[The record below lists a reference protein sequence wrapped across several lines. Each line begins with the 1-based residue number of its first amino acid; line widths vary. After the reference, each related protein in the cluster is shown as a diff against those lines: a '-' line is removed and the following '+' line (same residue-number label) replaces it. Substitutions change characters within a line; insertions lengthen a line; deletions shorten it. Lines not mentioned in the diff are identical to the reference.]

1 MFAGAFGRREWR
13 MANGEWQLS
22 IRHSPFAI
30 RRLKLAGVLGIC
42 GLWLTACGFSIGV
55 DDGRAGLS
63 CVDDTPQC
71 IERRQATLK
80 TMLSDKERRWVREA
94 PTPQAHASGVRL
106 FAFRS
111 AKAELSCEE
120 LVHGR
125 REAESAPLVL
135 KGALKG
141 QANLTPAQVSRAAL
155 FAAEVQRELAAEI
168 RRRRC
173 RA

>member
-1 MFAGAFGRREWR
+1 
-13 MANGEWQLS
+13 MA
-22 IRHSPFAI
+22 
-30 RRLKLAGVLGIC
+30 LGLC
-42 GLWLTACGFSIGV
+42 MLWLAACSGPSLE
-55 DDGRAGLS
+55 DSRAGLA
-63 CVDDTPQC
+63 CVDDSPQC

-80 TMLSDKERRWVREA
+80 HLLSDKERRWVKEA

-106 FAFRS
+106 FAFRR
-111 AKAELSCEE
+111 AKGELTCEE

-125 REAESAPLVL
+125 REAEQAPR
-135 KGALKG
+135 ALKG
-141 QANLTPAQVSRAAL
+141 QHGLSPAQVSRATL

>member
-1 MFAGAFGRREWR
+1 MRARALGRREWR
-13 MANGEWQLS
+13 VASGEWRPS
-22 IRHSPFAI
+22 IRHWLLTI
-30 RRLKLAGVLGIC
+30 RRTTLGIC
-42 GLWLTACGFSIGV
+42 ALSLAACSGPGL
-55 DDGRAGLS
+55 DDSRAGLS
-63 CVDDTPQC
+63 CVDDSPQC

-80 TMLSDKERRWVREA
+80 SMLSDRERRWVREA

-111 AKAELSCEE
+111 TKAELTCDE

-125 REAESAPLVL
+125 KEAEAAPR
-135 KGALKG
+135 ALKG
-141 QANLTPAQVSRAAL
+141 SSGLSPAQVSRATM
-155 FAAEVQRELAAEI
+155 FAAEVHRELAAEI

>member
-1 MFAGAFGRREWR
+1 MWMGSFDRRQLRMGSGDWR
-13 MANGEWQLS
+13 PA
-22 IRHSPFAI
+22 IRDWPFAI
-30 RRLKLAGVLGIC
+30 RRPRLAGALGVC
-42 GLWLTACGFSIGV
+42 ALWLSACGFGIGL
-55 DDGRAGLS
+55 DDNRAGLS

-80 TMLSDKERRWVREA
+80 SMLSDKERRWVKEA

-111 AKAELSCEE
+111 AKWELTCDE

-125 REAESAPLVL
+125 REAEAAPR
-135 KGALKG
+135 ALKG
-141 QANLTPAQVSRAAL
+141 QHGLSPAQVSRAAL
-155 FAAEVQRELAAEI
+155 FATEVQRELATEI

-173 RA
+173 RV

>member
-1 MFAGAFGRREWR
+1 MRARDWSESGMAVGRGLCAPLFA
-13 MANGEWQLS
+13 
-22 IRHSPFAI
+22 
-30 RRLKLAGVLGIC
+30 LALA
-42 GLWLTACGFSIGV
+42 ACSGPSL
-55 DDGRAGLS
+55 DDSRAGLS

-71 IERRQATLK
+71 IERRQMTLRHL
-80 TMLSDKERRWVREA
+80 LSDKEHRWVREA

-111 AKAELSCEE
+111 AKAELTCDE

-125 REAESAPLVL
+125 REAEAAPR
-135 KGALKG
+135 ALKG
-141 QANLTPAQVSRAAL
+141 QSGLSPAQVSRAAL

-168 RRRRC
+168 KRRRC

>member
-1 MFAGAFGRREWR
+1 MRARDWGEWGV
-13 MANGEWQLS
+13 ANGEWRTS
-22 IRHSPFAI
+22 IRHSLFAM
-30 RRLKLAGVLGIC
+30 RRARQAMALGLC
-42 GLWLTACGFSIGV
+42 ALWLAACSGPGL
-55 DDGRAGLS
+55 DDSRAGLS

-80 TMLSDKERRWVREA
+80 HLLSDKERRWVKEA

-106 FAFRS
+106 FAYRR
-111 AKAELSCEE
+111 AKAELTCDE

-125 REAESAPLVL
+125 REAESASR
-135 KGALKG
+135 ALKG
-141 QANLTPAQVSRAAL
+141 QHGLSPAQVSRAAL
-155 FAAEVQRELAAEI
+155 FAGEVARELTVEI